1 MGEVNGELETN
12 MDLVDEWIDDIT
24 NYQQLSVKTRRTYI
38 TDVKNAARIFG
49 ENGTSFTELRK
60 EDLKQFLQPSKKKPA
75 TKSQPRTPE
84 SIFSALNSM
93 MNSSSTRRRPS
104 TTPFHRFVNAT

>member
-1 MGEVNGELETN
+1 MNGEMEAN

-49 ENGTSFTELRK
+49 KN
-60 EDLKQFLQPSKKKPA
+60 
-75 TKSQPRTPE
+75 
-84 SIFSALNSM
+84 
-93 MNSSSTRRRPS
+93 
-104 TTPFHRFVNAT
+104 V